1 MAIAPQQYN
10 VGGIFFPRPFRVR
23 RLGHFGFNAVK
34 VQEALEFYNTLLG
47 FKISDTLDFAAMP
60 GMPEEVKK
68 LGDARGFFMRHGTD
82 HHSFVIF
89 NQQVMNFRPDRK
101 FRPEVTINQITWQ
114 VGSLKEV
121 VDAFHYFQ
129 ERDVPI
135 QRVGRDMPGSN
146 WHCYVYDPD
155 GHTNEFYYGI
165 EQVGWNDLSK
175 PRSIYYRGFR
185 EEPPLPQMSENAEVV
200 EARRDKEIDIF
211 AGHRYEETLPATYD
225 VEGVLL
231 PRPFKITKI
240 GPVHLFVEDVETAE
254 AFYTETVGFVKT
266 EETDYHGARCVFL
279 RAGSEHHS
287 LGLFPKELRQTLGF
301 SPHTTCK
308 SFGVEVGSYQQLREA
323 VAFLKSHGVTMLD
336 SLPPE
341 LTPGMDYV
349 VHALD
354 PDGHCLQL
362 YYYMEQVGWDGR
374 PRPQSQR
381 RQVSG
386 TWPEALEPLSD
397 TFVDQVYQGPLG

>member
-1 MAIAPQQYN
+1 MAIAPQLYN
-10 VGGIFFPRPFRVR
+10 VGGILLQRPFKVR
-23 RLGHFGFNAVK
+23 RLGHFGFNALK
-34 VQEALEFYNTLLG
+34 VPECLTFYHDLLG
-47 FKISDTLDFAAMP
+47 FKLSDTLDFAAVP
-60 GMPEEVKK
+60 GMPEEVKA

-82 HHSFVIF
+82 HHSFVLF
-89 NQQVMNFRPDRK
+89 NQRVMDFRPDRK

-121 VDAFHYFQ
+121 VEAFHYFQ

-165 EQVGWNDLSK
+165 EQIGWNDLSK

-185 EEPPLPQMSENAEVV
+185 QEPPLPQISETVEVAE
-200 EARRDKEIDIF
+200 AIRDKGVDIF
-211 AGHRYEETLPATYD
+211 AGHRYDNTLSAKYE
-225 VEGVLL
+225 VEGILL

-240 GPVHLFVEDVETAE
+240 GPVHLFVEDVEAAE
-254 AFYTETVGFVKT
+254 AFYTDTVGFVKS
-266 EETDYHGARCVFL
+266 EESVYQGARCVFL

-287 LGLFPKELRQTLGF
+287 LALFPKALRATLGF

-323 VAFLKSHGVTMLD
+323 VAFLTSHGATILD
-336 SLPPE
+336 PLPAE
-341 LTPGMDYV
+341 LTLGMDYV
-349 VHALD
+349 THVLD
-354 PDGHCLQL
+354 PDGHCIQL
-362 YYYMEQVGWDGR
+362 YYYMEQIGWDGC
-374 PRPQSQR
+374 PRPHSQR
-381 RQVSG
+381 RQVTG
-386 TWPEALEPLSD
+386 AWPEALESLSD
-397 TFVDQVYQGPLG
+397 TYVDQVYQGPLG

>member
-1 MAIAPQQYN
+1 MAIASQQYN
-10 VGGIFFPRPFRVR
+10 VGGILLARPFKVR
-23 RLGHFGFNAVK
+23 RLGHFGFNALK
-34 VQEALEFYNTLLG
+34 MAEGLNFYNALLG
-47 FKISDTLDFAAMP
+47 FKISDELDFAKVP
-60 GMPEEVKK
+60 GMPEQVKT

-82 HHSFVIF
+82 HHSFVLF
-89 NQQVMNFRPDRK
+89 NKGVMDLRPDRK

-175 PRSIYYRGFR
+175 PRTIYYRGFR
-185 EEPPLPQMSENAEVV
+185 QEPPLPQMSENAEVV
-200 EARRDKEIDIF
+200 EALHDKGVDIF
-211 AGHRYEETLPATYD
+211 GGHRYEENLPATYD

-240 GPVHLFVEDVETAE
+240 GPVHLFVEDVDAAE
-254 AFYTETVGFVKT
+254 AFYTDTVGFVKT
-266 EETDYHGARCVFL
+266 EESTYHGARCVFL
-279 RAGSEHHS
+279 RTGSEHHS
-287 LGLFPKELRQTLGF
+287 LALFPKELRAELGF

-323 VAFLKSHGVTMLD
+323 VAFLKAHGVTMLD

-341 LTPGMDYV
+341 LSLGTDYV
-349 VHALD
+349 AHALD
-354 PDGHCLQL
+354 PDGHCIQL
-362 YYYMEQVGWDGR
+362 YYYMEQVSWDGR
-374 PRPQSQR
+374 VRPQSQR
-381 RQVSG
+381 RRA
-386 TWPEALEPLSD
+386 TTEWPETLEPLSD
-397 TFVDQVYQGPLG
+397 TYIDQVFQGPLG

>member
-1 MAIAPQQYN
+1 MAIAPQLYN
-10 VGGIFFPRPFRVR
+10 VGGVLLQRPFKVR
-23 RLGHFGFNAVK
+23 RLGHFGFNALK
-34 VQEALEFYNTLLG
+34 VPECLAFYHELLG
-47 FKISDTLDFAAMP
+47 FKLSDTLDFAAMP
-60 GMPEEVKK
+60 GMPEAVKS

-82 HHSFVIF
+82 HHSFVLF
-89 NQQVMNFRPDRK
+89 NQHVMNFRPDRK

-121 VDAFHYFQ
+121 VEAFHYFQ
-129 ERDVPI
+129 EREVPI

-165 EQVGWNDLSK
+165 EQIGWNDLSK

-185 EEPPLPQMSENAEVV
+185 QEPPLPQMSETVEVAE
-200 EARRDKEIDIF
+200 AIRDKGVDIF
-211 AGHRYEETLPATYD
+211 AGHRYENTLPAKYD

-240 GPVHLFVEDVETAE
+240 GPVHLFVQDVDAAE
-254 AFYTETVGFVKT
+254 AFYTDAVGFVKS
-266 EETDYHGARCVFL
+266 EESVYQGARCVFL

-287 LGLFPKELRQTLGF
+287 LALFPKELRATLGL

-323 VAFLKSHGVTMLD
+323 VAFLTSHGATILD
-336 SLPPE
+336 PLPPE
-341 LTPGMDYV
+341 LTLGMDYV
-349 VHALD
+349 THVLD
-354 PDGHCLQL
+354 PDGHCIQL
-362 YYYMEQVGWDGR
+362 YYYMEQIGWDGR
-374 PRPQSQR
+374 PRPHSQR
-381 RQVSG
+381 RQVTG
-386 TWPEALEPLSD
+386 AWPETLEPLSD
-397 TFVDQVYQGPLG
+397 TYVDQIYQGPLG